1 MFFFHC
7 QVCID
12 PLRLY
17 ESNKLEYKELKVL
30 VTDNFVSMV
39 GANKFELGEL
49 SDYMIVEENS
59 HLSHGNFWDV
69 ITNPVKSASI
79 YLPFNPDV
87 AALII
92 WNLKHLSKF
101 FAIYPLSSESMG
113 NNILYNITA
122 MDVFAKYSFIPVF
135 GPPSFSAVMNE
146 ANKNNLDDSYG
157 IHKKSPTSR
166 FHLWIG
172 EY

>member
-1 MFFFHC
+1 MFFFYC

-39 GANKFELGEL
+39 GAHKFELGEL
-49 SDYMIVEENS
+49 SDYMIIEVCS
-59 HLSHGNFWDV
+59 HLSRGNFWDV

-79 YLPFNPDV
+79 YIPFNASV

-101 FAIYPLSSESMG
+101 FAIYPLSSANMS

-122 MDVFAKYSFIPVF
+122 MEVFAKHSFIPVF
-135 GPPSFSAVMNE
+135 GPVSFSAVMNE
-146 ANKNNLDDSYG
+146 ANKNNLVDSYG
-157 IHKKSPTSR
+157 IHKKISI
-166 FHLWIG
+166 F
-172 EY
+172 